1 MRNLIFDYDNGDF
14 IHSAS
19 GNTGIDSGGDFHTDM
34 GNNVSIYG
42 YAPGKLHF
50 NSGWKDGNEGK
61 ESQVLFIHLYVLI
74 K

>member
-34 GNNVSIYG
+34 GNNVSMDMPPVNSTLIPAGKTVMKARNPRFSLYIYM
-42 YAPGKLHF
+42 
-50 NSGWKDGNEGK
+50 S
-61 ESQVLFIHLYVLI
+61 
-74 K
+74 